1 MNLDDY
7 TFQPLYQDGV
17 LATLRGHLTAGHGA
31 ILITTAAS
39 ERDAAEAALYLN
51 NEYAL
56 RERLLP
62 AWSRAPQGLAWHNG
76 VMALIYPDA
85 GDTPLSQ
92 RAAGPLAPDAFLPL
106 ALSICG
112 AMRGLHDAGLL
123 HQNIKPANI
132 LTDSAGHCRLTGFG
146 VARVGAAHA
155 RAAQADVV
163 RGTPAYMSP
172 EQTGRTQLGI
182 DARSDLYSLGVTLYE
197 LLTGRL
203 PFMGNASAAAG
214 EWMHA
219 HLASEPAPP
228 HREHAAMPVMLSKV
242 VLKLLAKQPGERYQ
256 SAAALE
262 ADLRRCQD
270 AWRERGQ
277 IAQFPLGQ
285 GGAPALR
292 FPARLYS
299 RDDAMAALLA
309 AWQQVASDGKEV
321 LALVHGP
328 SGVGKSA
335 LVAQFLR
342 DPQLRTA
349 LVASA
354 KVDQFG
360 GAAPYAALSAA
371 LRTLVRRIL
380 GQSAQEVAFWRQ
392 RVQQVLADDAEL
404 AIALVPELALL
415 AGDVAHATTP
425 AAPESPSRLTM
436 TVFRLLQLFAVRE
449 RPLILMIDDVQW
461 LDAASLQ
468 VLEQLLEQA
477 SGLPLLLL
485 LTSRAA
491 DGDALPP
498 AAAHLRAR
506 AQQAV
511 EIALPA
517 LTPVALQTMLAE
529 AMSADPMQITELAA
543 LVYQKTAGNPYFVQ
557 QFVQTAVDEGLV
569 ARDAASGEWR
579 FRLSEVGALRY
590 TDNLADIA
598 LGRLARLPSPT
609 RRMLGALACMGRS
622 GSTALLR
629 ALYELEEREIDS
641 LLTVAVEA
649 DVLLADADGYVFT
662 HDRLQEAAYAE
673 LDGEARQRLHARL
686 ARLMASA
693 ALENARD
700 DLLFGAMDH
709 LQKAVHLV
717 PAEERQEMAAIGLMA
732 GRKARRACAYLPAL
746 SYLNMARSLLD
757 AGDDSAAERLA
768 FDLALEQASCYF
780 FSGNLDAAAAMVPAL
795 RTGPSAPRV
804 QGQVLRLAADIATRR
819 GDYALAVS
827 LILEGLRAF
836 GIEMAAAP
844 SDAECE
850 RAYAALRASLQG
862 DWRGL
867 LRGLPQQTDPDTAVV
882 MALLSSLL
890 APATFTS
897 QSLLFLHLC
906 ATLQVS
912 LEHGMS
918 GETAVALA
926 WFGVQ
931 VCHRYGHNEDGFEY
945 GMAARA
951 LVEQHS
957 YRAYAGFVL
966 LGLDQLSVWTQPL
979 GFALDCAQAG
989 YDAALAVGDLT
1000 TAAFEACHRTCM
1012 MLTRGDKLDSLSAE
1026 IARARAFVGKIEF
1039 RDVEGILQ
1047 VQQNFVDHLR
1057 GVSGEGVLQPP
1068 AGADSMAT
1076 LRFWHWL
1083 YLAMAAFLE
1092 NDIAKARASLAEAA
1106 QLAWSAPGHLHLM
1119 EFHLFSVLSLC
1130 AEPVDD
1136 DALDAQVA
1144 AHLAPLG
1151 AWAESNP
1158 ATFADKYA
1166 LAQAAIR
1173 QRQGDAFGALALYD
1187 QAIRHAHAQGYEH
1200 CAAVA
1205 HELAAA
1211 LCRQHGHV
1219 TGAQAH
1225 RLAAIEAYRRW
1236 GALRKVAELQGQER
1250 APHAPAQGAGVAA
1263 QDTISIVET
1272 AEIRNID
1279 SVIRA
1284 VRALSEE
1291 IQTAPLVRTLMTIA
1305 LEHAGAQRGLL
1316 IRMDGETPLMEASAV
1331 LGEHGIQIDLRQAAP
1346 GELDLP
1352 LTMLHTAMRTLKPV
1366 GVAGAPRAAPW
1377 DSDAYLLC
1385 YPRCSAICIPMLKQ
1399 ARLVGMLYLENRL
1412 ASAAFTSEQAAVL
1425 SLLAAQAAVSLE
1437 TAGLYAELLDEN
1449 QQRRQAEKALRE
1461 SRATLL
1467 LGEQINRS
1475 GSWTWDLDRAML
1487 NCSPEFCRIFGFD
1500 PAQPQVSL
1508 AAFIERVH
1516 PDDRERVTRA
1526 LDRGIEHRHALRV
1539 DYRLLDA
1546 DGKVRYLTGA
1556 GEPFGVNDNAVYVG
1570 TTVDVTARRAAE
1582 DSLRQTQAELARVA
1596 RVTTV
1601 GQLTSSIAH
1610 EINQPL
1616 MSISSNAG
1624 ASLRWLERDPPQLD
1638 RVRAGL
1644 QEIAAQS
1651 QRAGGIIR
1659 GLRAL
1664 TRKAP
1669 QESAPFDLHATIRHI
1684 IGISRAEL
1692 ERQNVAVTLALNAA
1706 SGWVDGDTVQLQQ
1719 VLLNVVVNALD
1730 AMSEVQDRPRS
1741 LAITTSTQDG
1751 QLAVR
1756 VDDSGSGLD
1765 EEGAAQMF
1773 EAYFTTKQDGMG
1785 MGLAICRSIMEA
1797 HGGTISAQPRQPH
1810 GCSVLFRLPERV

>member
-17 LATLRGHLTAGHGA
+17 LATLRGDLTAGHGA

-112 AMRGLHDAGLL
+112 ALRGLHDAGLL

-132 LTDSAGHCRLTGFG
+132 LTDSSGHCRLTGFG

-529 AMSADPMQITELAA
+529 AMSADPMQISELAA

-836 GIEMAAAP
+836 GIGMAAAP

-1012 MLTRGDKLDSLSAE
+1012 MLTRGDKLDTLSGE

-1144 AHLAPLG
+1144 AHLAPLA

-1187 QAIRHAHAQGYEH
+1187 QAIRHAHAQGHEH

-1250 APHAPAQGAGVAA
+1250 APHAPAQGAGVTA

-1741 LAITTSTQDG
+1741 LAITTGTQDG